1 MVGLAQ
7 ERLLEKSIRPSVQR
21 LSVYQYLLDNPTHP
35 TVDTVFTALS
45 PTIPTLS
52 KTTVYNTLKLLVENN
67 LVQTITIEDDELRYD
82 ANMEDHIHFKC
93 EKCGSINDFFSPLAH
108 NTTELIK
115 NQLSSEFSPRK
126 IHIFVWGLCKKCN
139 KDSQSVHNS
148 L

>member
-7 ERLLEKSIRPSVQR
+7 ERLLEKGIRPSVQR

-35 TVDTVFTALS
+35 TVDTVFTALA
-45 PTIPTLS
+45 PAIPTLS

-93 EKCGSINDFFSPLAH
+93 EKCGAIRDFFSPIAQ

-115 NQLSSEFSPRK
+115 KQLPSGFSPRK
-126 IHIFVWGLCKKCN
+126 IHISVWGICNKCN
-139 KDSQSVHNS
+139 N
-148 L
+148 